1 MSENISQLQ
10 IHPEDLQFRVEA
22 KDWEDALKV
31 AAAPLVKRDAITAVY
46 IDEMIAAIHELGP
59 YIVLAPGL
67 ALGHSR
73 PSDAVHQ
80 TAISIATLAQPIEFG
95 SKHNDPVDIVVI
107 LAAKDDE
114 SHIGLL
120 QKIVIFFNS
129 ETNFDLL
136 RSARTEEDALN
147 VSKVI
152 NGEA

>member
-1 MSENISQLQ
+1 MSKDISHLQ
-10 IHPEDLQFRVEA
+10 IHPDDLQFHVEV

-31 AAAPLVKRDAITAVY
+31 AATPLVKRNAITTAY
-46 IDEMIAAIHELGP
+46 IEEMIAAIHELGP

-73 PSDAVHQ
+73 PSEAVHQ

-114 SHIGLL
+114 SHIELL
-120 QKIVIFFNS
+120 QKIVIFFNN
-129 ETNFDLL
+129 EANFGLL

-152 NGEA
+152 NGES